1 MRDQLEDRLQRVCM
15 LPEVILYYIYVLL
28 LDVVFMGLDYLIIS
42 HNFF

>member
-1 MRDQLEDRLQRVCM
+1 M

-28 LDVVFMGLDYLIIS
+28 LDVVFMGLDYLINS